1 MAGAKFDILGLHTIQ
16 TRKPIWPTCPR
27 GYPWINSFFIQ
38 NFNDQR
44 KGSLI
49 QIRNIFMPVYTI
61 TTLYTSYWSFINHRI
76 IRKFSSS
83 VRSSSSGQWNLFFS
97 LYEYSDVQR
106 TWVDRPPHKHVTH
119 PWTKWLKRSPL
130 NDEKFVTKIFFLC
143 CELYW
148 SGGSIYV
155 FL

>member
-1 MAGAKFDILGLHTIQ
+1 MAGEKFDILGLHTIQ

-27 GYPWINSFFIQ
+27 GYPWINSFFYSEFQ
-38 NFNDQR
+38 WSK
-44 KGSLI
+44 KGFFDSNQKYLYACI
-49 QIRNIFMPVYTI
+49 STI
-61 TTLYTSYWSFINHRI
+61 TNHRI
-76 IRKFSSS
+76 IRKYSTS